1 MKKKL
6 LILILGVSL
15 LFTGCSS
22 NSLDRLNKNIL
33 KMFNDINYVDK
44 KLNSKEKKLIE
55 KFREEQKPENLIIEL
70 NDYII
75 EHIKTDE
82 VNTPGVWQENG
93 IYYIK
98 YKDIDFV
105 DYSNTVDEEVGF
117 DNLAI
122 INCNGYQIELSKEM
136 APVLYY
142 DTKDVKKYNY
152 SYVKK
157 EEKNNEID
165 VYYRS
170 YYDTTGIIIRYIKKG
185 NEIDDIKLKYVD
197 VMPYDVEPVE
207 ESSGT
212 TIIAVS
218 VVTFGIGLALVVA
231 YAIKKI
237 KSSRIM

>member
-1 MKKKL
+1 
-6 LILILGVSL
+6 
-15 LFTGCSS
+15 
-22 NSLDRLNKNIL
+22 
-33 KMFNDINYVDK
+33 
-44 KLNSKEKKLIE
+44 
-55 KFREEQKPENLIIEL
+55 
-70 NDYII
+70 
-75 EHIKTDE
+75 
-82 VNTPGVWQENG
+82 
-93 IYYIK
+93 
-98 YKDIDFV
+98 
-105 DYSNTVDEEVGF
+105 
-117 DNLAI
+117 
-122 INCNGYQIELSKEM
+122 M